1 MRTVT
6 VPERVSPHVRLVFEE
21 MARQLRTYDDVE
33 AASGFRR
40 ASIKAWRH
48 KNRPGLE
55 SLEAVLNCLGW
66 HFIAVPAHV
75 EMLPPNVAAKVA
87 ELAALA
93 KIELG
98 GVWSA
103 AVQVAALQL
112 ASTAEGERILAE
124 LDAECAALHDANVKR
139 RYRRHNSAAND
150 NARKSDAA

>member
-21 MARQLRTYDDVE
+21 MARQLRSYDDVE
-33 AASGFRR
+33 TASGFRR

-66 HFIAVPAHV
+66 HFIAVPAHI
-75 EMLPPNVAAKVA
+75 EMLPPNVAAKAA

-98 GVWSA
+98 EGWSA
-103 AVQVAALQL
+103 AVQIAAFQF

-124 LDAECAALHDANVKR
+124 LDAERKAR
-139 RYRRHNSAAND
+139 RAAND
-150 NARKSDAA
+150 NVKHRDNAPRRRGTAA